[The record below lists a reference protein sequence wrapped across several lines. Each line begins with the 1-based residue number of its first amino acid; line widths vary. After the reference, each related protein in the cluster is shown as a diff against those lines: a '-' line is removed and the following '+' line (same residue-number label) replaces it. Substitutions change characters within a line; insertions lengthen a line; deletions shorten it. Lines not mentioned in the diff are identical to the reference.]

1 MSNHFSIWRPTQG
14 IVRRARPLVMTIA
27 LAIVALS
34 ASTAWAGDQARHDLF
49 KRIQEQVLRY
59 AFFTVFDNIDVEI
72 GEDGFVT
79 LSGRVTGAH
88 KQRALE
94 QRVAALDGVTSV
106 INEITVLPAS
116 RFDYQLRY
124 RVARAIYGDSTFWHY
139 AARAHP
145 SIHIVVERGPC
156 DADRRRRQRNGP
168 SSRTR
173 ARQTVRRVL
182 CHERAQAPG
191 RGHGGPREALR
202 SDDGAPSVCRARAR
216 PDSGRG
222 GRTCFRKTKHSASR
236 DSLEI
241 R

>member
-1 MSNHFSIWRPTQG
+1 MSHHFSIWRPAQG
-14 IVRRARPLVMTIA
+14 ALRRGRPLVMTLA

-34 ASTAWAGDQARHDLF
+34 ASTAWAGDQTRHDLF

-59 AFFTVFDNIDVEI
+59 AFFTVFDNVDVEI

-116 RFDYQLRY
+116 RFDDQLRY

-145 SIHIVVERGPC
+145 SIHIVVERGHVTLTGVVDSETDRHLALVLARQFDAFSVTNELKLPAEVT
-156 DADRRRRQRNGP
+156 ADR
-168 SSRTR
+168 
-173 ARQTVRRVL
+173 
-182 CHERAQAPG
+182 ER
-191 RGHGGPREALR
+191 L
-202 SDDGAPSVCRARAR
+202 
-216 PDSGRG
+216 
-222 GRTCFRKTKHSASR
+222 
-236 DSLEI
+236 
-241 R
+241 

>member
-1 MSNHFSIWRPTQG
+1 MSYHVSIRRPAQG
-14 IVRRARPLVMTIA
+14 ALRRARPLVLTLA

-34 ASTAWAGDQARHDLF
+34 ASTAWAGDQTRHDLF

-72 GEDGFVT
+72 GEEGFVT

-106 INEITVLPAS
+106 TNEIIVLPAS
-116 RFDYQLRY
+116 RFDDRLRY

-145 SIHIVVERGPC
+145 SIHIVVERGHVTLTGVVDSETDRHLALVLARQFDAFSVTNELKLPAEVT
-156 DADRRRRQRNGP
+156 ADR
-168 SSRTR
+168 
-173 ARQTVRRVL
+173 
-182 CHERAQAPG
+182 ER
-191 RGHGGPREALR
+191 
-202 SDDGAPSVCRARAR
+202 
-216 PDSGRG
+216 
-222 GRTCFRKTKHSASR
+222 
-236 DSLEI
+236 I
-241 R
+241 

>member
-145 SIHIVVERGPC
+145 SIHIVVERGHVTLTGVVDSETDRHLALVLARQFDAFSVTNELKLPAEVT
-156 DADRRRRQRNGP
+156 ADR
-168 SSRTR
+168 
-173 ARQTVRRVL
+173 
-182 CHERAQAPG
+182 ER
-191 RGHGGPREALR
+191 L
-202 SDDGAPSVCRARAR
+202 
-216 PDSGRG
+216 
-222 GRTCFRKTKHSASR
+222 
-236 DSLEI
+236 
-241 R
+241 